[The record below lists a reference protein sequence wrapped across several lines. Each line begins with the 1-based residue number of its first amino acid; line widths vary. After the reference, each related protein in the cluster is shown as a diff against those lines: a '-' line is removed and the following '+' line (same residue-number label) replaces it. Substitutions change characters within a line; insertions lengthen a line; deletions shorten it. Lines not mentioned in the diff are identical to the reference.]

1 MKILVI
7 NSGSS
12 SVKFTAFDMRD
23 NTEMASG
30 VVERIGLDNPQLSY
44 TDSRGSHIKR
54 QVPVSDVRNAVGIII
69 GCLTNQEYGVV
80 KVKKEIEA
88 VGHRVVHGGEKITAS
103 VIVTDAVKSIIA
115 EYGELAPLHNPPNLK
130 GIEACEEFYPHAQQV
145 AVFDTAFHTTIPD
158 HAFLYGLPYSLYT
171 QDRIRRYGF
180 HGISHKY
187 VSREAARYIGQPL
200 EKLKIITC
208 HLGNGCSITAV
219 DGGRSVDTSMG
230 FTPLEGLIMG
240 TRCGDIDPAIVFY
253 LMEHKKLDNLQVNK
267 LLSKHSGM
275 LGLANIGSNDLRDI
289 IEARDRGDTQA
300 DIAVRA
306 FAYRIKKYI
315 GSYVAAMG
323 GLDILVFTA
332 GIGENS
338 PLIRSMACKG
348 LNRPSGLGIMLDD
361 EKNADGNCKLCAI
374 HHDTSRVKVLVVPT
388 NEEYEIAKET
398 MHVVQNRDRIRT

>member
-1 MKILVI
+1 
-7 NSGSS
+7 GSS
-12 SVKFTAFDMRD
+12 SVKFTALDMQG
-23 NTEMASG
+23 NAEMASG

-44 TDSRGSHIKR
+44 ANSRGNHIER
-54 QVPVSDVRNAVGIII
+54 QVSVSDVRNAMGIII
-69 GCLTNQEYGVV
+69 ECLTNKEYGVV
-80 KVKKEIEA
+80 KINQEIEA
-88 VGHRVVHGGEKITAS
+88 VGHRVVHGGEKITEP
-103 VIVTDAVKSIIA
+103 VIVTDMIKSVIA

-130 GIEACEEFYPHAQQV
+130 GIKACEEIFPHAQQV
-145 AVFDTAFHTTIPD
+145 AVFDTAFHTTIPE

-187 VSREAARYIGQPL
+187 VSRQAAGYIGQPI

-253 LMEHKKLDNLQVNK
+253 LMEHKKLDNLQVSE
-267 LLSKHSGM
+267 LLLKHSGM

-289 IEARDRGDTQA
+289 INARDKGDPQA
-300 DIAVRA
+300 DIALRA

-315 GSYVAAMG
+315 GSYMAAMG
-323 GLDILVFTA
+323 GLDMLVFTA

-338 PLIRSMACKG
+338 PLIRSMACKELDG
-348 LNRPSGLGIMLDD
+348 QNALGIMLDD
-361 EKNADGNCKLCAI
+361 EKNADGNRKLCAI

-388 NEEYEIAKET
+388 NEEYEIANET
-398 MHVVQNRDRIRT
+398 LHVVQNRDRIRT